1 MLQESN
7 IVMGDNRGKNKRIAR
22 NTLFLYV
29 RMFFAMVVALYTS
42 RVLLRTLGVVDFGV
56 NNVVAGFVTMFS
68 FLNTSLTGAIQRYYN
83 FEKST
88 HGVEGIGKVYRTAM
102 LIQVSMAVLVLVVL
116 EGFGVWYLNNV
127 MVIPEDR
134 MLAANILFQC
144 TAASLLFLI
153 ISIPYSAAIMS
164 FEHMDY
170 YAIVGVLDV
179 VLKLVIVLVLP
190 YMGSDKLITYAYL
203 LFLISV
209 VNFLLYFI
217 YTRRKIDSLRL
228 KGEQDKV
235 LLKSMLIFS
244 GWNFFGTFSNVVYQQ
259 GVNLLL
265 NFFFG
270 PVVNAARGI
279 SAYVSHALHGF
290 SSNIVVAFRPQMVES
305 YAERNYTRTKNIMYS
320 ESKICYLMLL
330 LFIVPIVIEIDYVL
344 HLWLGEEV
352 PNLSAVF
359 TVLVLIKM
367 LITTLNMPFTQIVH
381 ASGIMKKF
389 QIITGGITCMII
401 PLGWGAFKVGLPPV
415 SIFVIALF
423 LAFTTQLACN
433 IIVKK
438 FFDYDVKHYWTKVII
453 PLLSIT
459 ILSPILPLL
468 IHITM
473 TESFLRLVCV
483 TLVSIII
490 ILLYSYLVVFSKEER
505 ILALSLISKW
515 KKKIIKS

>member
-1 MLQESN
+1 MPKLN
-7 IVMGDNRGKNKRIAR
+7 IAMGDNRGKNSKIAR

-42 RVLLRTLGVVDFGV
+42 RVLLQTLGVVDFGV

-68 FLNTSLTGAIQRYYN
+68 FLNSSLTGAIQRYYN

-88 HGVEGIGKVYRTAM
+88 HGAEGIGKVYRTSM
-102 LIQVSMAVLVLVVL
+102 LIQVSMAIIVLILL

-144 TAASLLFLI
+144 STVSLLFLI

-179 VLKLVIVLVLP
+179 VLKLVIVLILP
-190 YMGSDKLITYAYL
+190 YLGSDKLITYAGL

-209 VNFLLYFI
+209 INFLLYFV
-217 YTRRKIDSLRL
+217 YARRKFDALRL
-228 KGEQDKV
+228 RGERDKS
-235 LLKSMLIFS
+235 LLKSMLVFS

-279 SAYVSHALHGF
+279 SAYVSQALHGF

-305 YAERNYTRTKNIMYS
+305 YAEKNYTRTKNMMYS
-320 ESKICYLMLL
+320 ESKICFLMLL

-352 PNLSAVF
+352 PELSAIF

-367 LITTLNMPFTQIVH
+367 LITTLNVPFTQIVH

-401 PLGWGAFKVGLPPV
+401 PLGWVAFKMGLSPV
-415 SIFVIALF
+415 SIYIIALF
-423 LAFTTQLACN
+423 LAIATQLACN
-433 IIVKK
+433 VIVKQ
-438 FFDYDVKHYWTKVII
+438 FFNYDVKHYLLCVIGPI
-453 PLLSIT
+453 LSISVV
-459 ILSPILPLL
+459 SPILPWL
-468 IHITM
+468 IHKAM

-483 TLVSIII
+483 TIVSVLVIIA
-490 ILLYSYLVVFSKEER
+490 YSYFVVLNADER
-505 ILALSLISKW
+505 SLALSMIRKW
-515 KKKIIKS
+515 KKKRVKS

>member
-1 MLQESN
+1 
-7 IVMGDNRGKNKRIAR
+7 MGDNRGKNSRIAR

-68 FLNTSLTGAIQRYYN
+68 FLNSSLTGAIQRYYN
-83 FEKST
+83 FEKSI
-88 HGVEGIGKVYRTAM
+88 HGSEGVGNVYRASM
-102 LIQVSMAVLVLVVL
+102 LIQVSMAVLVFILL

-134 MLAANILFQC
+134 LFAANILFQC
-144 TAASLLFLI
+144 STASLFFLI
-153 ISIPYSAAIMS
+153 LSIPYSAAIMS

-179 VLKLVIVLVLP
+179 VLKLGIVLILP
-190 YMGSDKLITYAYL
+190 YLGSDKLITYSIL
-203 LFLISV
+203 LFSISV
-209 VNFLLYFI
+209 INFLLYFL
-217 YTRRKIDSLRL
+217 YARNEFDALRL
-228 KGEQDKV
+228 KGRRDKG
-235 LLKSMLIFS
+235 LLKSMLVFS

-265 NFFFG
+265 NYFFG

-305 YAERNYTRTKNIMYS
+305 YAEKNYTRTKNIMYS

-330 LFIVPIVIEIDYVL
+330 IFIVPIVIEVDYVL
-344 HLWLGEEV
+344 HLWLGDEV
-352 PNLSAVF
+352 PDFSAIF

-401 PLGWGAFKVGLPPV
+401 PLGWLAFKIGLSPV

-423 LAFTTQLACN
+423 LAVATQLACN
-433 IIVKK
+433 IIVKQ
-438 FFDYDVKHYWTKVII
+438 FFDYDVKRYLTKVILPI
-453 PLLSIT
+453 LSIT
-459 ILSPILPLL
+459 VLSPILPMV
-468 IHITM
+468 IHLSM
-473 TESFLRLVCV
+473 PESFLRLVCV
-483 TLVSIII
+483 TLVSVIII
-490 ILLYSYLVVFSKEER
+490 IIYSYFVILSKEER
-505 ILALSLISKW
+505 ALALAMISKW
-515 KKKIIKS
+515 KEKIVKS